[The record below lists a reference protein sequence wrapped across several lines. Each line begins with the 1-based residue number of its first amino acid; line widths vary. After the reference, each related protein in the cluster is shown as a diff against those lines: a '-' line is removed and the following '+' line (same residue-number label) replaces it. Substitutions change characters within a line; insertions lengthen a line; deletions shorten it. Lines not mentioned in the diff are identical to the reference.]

1 MVNMVLCHRLSSG
14 FALMALAA
22 AVLVAGCQQ
31 ANRSPWL
38 SYTGPATNRGGV
50 AYCRSA
56 LTGDTYTI
64 NGAGCSPGDTPVSAS
79 AVPATTFTPSEP
91 KAAYAAASSTAS
103 TTRST
108 CQEFVESGSRRTT
121 SIPDLMRT
129 LAAQKSQKDEFETT
143 AAYRARIDGQASIIK
158 AALRSKTGSES
169 VIVSVPVKADHARYD
184 ADREVLTVSATPSPV
199 QTSRASDSA
208 SGSSYH
214 TVFVTDVIAQDLD
227 SYIGEN
233 AYGAKRKVIKL
244 SQRYGG
250 VAIARSN
257 SILDATTWPSSGW
270 SRSFNM
276 SADDARAAKGNLRVL
291 VIGGL
296 NTPFLLTG
304 YDGNNPTISNPV
316 DITTVTHAVNLTPEC
331 IVLYDT
337 RARKVLHSF

>member
-1 MVNMVLCHRLSSG
+1 M
-14 FALMALAA
+14 
-22 AVLVAGCQQ
+22 
-31 ANRSPWL
+31 
-38 SYTGPATNRGGV
+38 
-50 AYCRSA
+50 
-56 LTGDTYTI
+56 
-64 NGAGCSPGDTPVSAS
+64 
-79 AVPATTFTPSEP
+79 
-91 KAAYAAASSTAS
+91 
-103 TTRST
+103 
-108 CQEFVESGSRRTT
+108 T
-121 SIPDLMRT
+121 SIPDLLRT

-143 AAYRARIDGQASIIK
+143 AAYRSRIDGQASIIK

-169 VIVSVPVKADHARYD
+169 VIVSVPVKAEHARYD
-184 ADREVLTVSATPSPV
+184 ADREMLTVSATPSPV

-208 SGSSYH
+208 SGIGSSYH

-227 SYIGEN
+227 SYIGGN

-244 SQRYGG
+244 SQRNGG
-250 VAIARSN
+250 VAVARSN
-257 SILDATTWPSSGW
+257 SILDAAAWPSSGW

-276 SADDARAAKGNLRVL
+276 SVDEARATKGNLRVL